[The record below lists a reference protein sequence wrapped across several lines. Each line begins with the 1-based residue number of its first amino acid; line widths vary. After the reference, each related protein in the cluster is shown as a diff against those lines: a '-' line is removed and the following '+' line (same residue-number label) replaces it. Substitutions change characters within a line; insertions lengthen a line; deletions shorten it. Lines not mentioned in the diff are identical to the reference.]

1 MVATALRKKVP
12 LASSFDLLQAVESD
26 QLVLHYQPIIDV
38 RSGETV
44 SLEALVRWDHHEHGL
59 LGPERFLAL
68 AQNTWL
74 GGALTAWVLGQAVSD
89 CAMWRRAG
97 FGAGVSVNVLPEAI
111 TQPWLVVTVAHL
123 LELHELPGSAL
134 TIEVTERRWPEELSE
149 VGVAIEAL
157 DQLGVAA
164 SLDDFGTGDST
175 LSRLQ
180 DLRFSEIKI
189 DRSFVSEASGRAQS
203 AEILR
208 FSADLARALGVR
220 VVAEGVEWVS
230 DLELVR
236 TVGVDAVQGYL
247 LAPPRPL
254 EELSS
259 GFGRKSD

>member
-1 MVATALRKKVP
+1 MVGTALRKKIP
-12 LASSFDLLQAVESD
+12 LASSFDLLQAVEND
-26 QLVLHYQPIIDV
+26 QLVLHYQPIIDLD
-38 RSGETV
+38 SGATV
-44 SLEALVRWDHHEHGL
+44 SLEALVRWKHHQHGL
-59 LGPERFLAL
+59 LGPDRFLAL
-68 AQNTWL
+68 AENTWL
-74 GGALTAWVLGQAVSD
+74 GGALTAWVLEHAVSD
-89 CAMWRRAG
+89 CATWRRGG
-97 FGAGVSVNVLPEAI
+97 FGAGVAVNVLPEAI
-111 TQPWLVVTVAHL
+111 TQPWLVETVAQL

-134 TIEVTERRWPEELSE
+134 TIEITERRWPEELEE

-157 DQLGVAA
+157 SEINVAT

-189 DRSFVSEASGRAQS
+189 DRSFVSEASGRVQS
-203 AEILR
+203 REILR
-208 FSADLARALGVR
+208 FSAELARALGVR

-254 EELSS
+254 EELAS
-259 GFGRKSD
+259 GFGTVR